1 MFCENVNNHQSLA
14 NDQRLSFF
22 FSISSY
28 NLHKTRIIE
37 KIGTIIH
44 LNFSEEATHNMQIIL
59 HSLSS
64 QMHLS
69 GNFRPPSVREKCHI
83 CRIFFKQKTLKYVCN
98 NIETTKV
105 FTVFFRPY
113 NSNVRLIRNTNCQLQ
128 IELQFSFDVY
138 QIIHLSFVQHGKKLK
153 IEN

>member
-1 MFCENVNNHQSLA
+1 
-14 NDQRLSFF
+14 
-22 FSISSY
+22 
-28 NLHKTRIIE
+28 
-37 KIGTIIH
+37 
-44 LNFSEEATHNMQIIL
+44 MQIIL

-64 QMHLS
+64 QMHLAP
-69 GNFRPPSVREKCHI
+69 NFGRPLCGKMSFVGYFLK
-83 CRIFFKQKTLKYVCN
+83 FKQKTLKYVCN

-138 QIIHLSFVQHGKKLK
+138 QIIHLAFVQHGEKLK